1 MSKRIAR
8 LKSDLTCMMSQRVE
22 KKCVAKLGSRN
33 GYRCFSGIICVLC
46 RQFLAPRPV
55 LGVGFHVFSPKTTPR
70 SIVALDTFFSKAR
83 NPARGMNSST
93 STFIGIVKQVGHCR
107 YTLGINNKLDLMP
120 LQAKFNTN
128 SGKRSFSI
136 HLRSFFKQFIISFDN
151 LHLQFKNANWDNV

>member
-8 LKSDLTCMMSQRVE
+8 LKSDLTCAMSQRE
-22 KKCVAKLGSRN
+22 KKKKKMCSKVGVGPRN

-70 SIVALDTFFSKAR
+70 SIVTLDTFFSKAR
-83 NPARGMNSST
+83 NPARGMNSTT

-120 LQAKFNTN
+120 LQTKFNTN
-128 SGKRSFSI
+128 SGKKI
-136 HLRSFFKQFIISFDN
+136 ILDTFFFF
-151 LHLQFKNANWDNV
+151 LFF

>member
-8 LKSDLTCMMSQRVE
+8 LKSDLTCAMSQRE
-22 KKCVAKLGSRN
+22 WKKKKKKCSKVGVGPRN

-83 NPARGMNSST
+83 NPARGMNSTT

-120 LQAKFNTN
+120 LQTKFNTN
-128 SGKRSFSI
+128 SGKKIILDTSRFFFF
-136 HLRSFFKQFIISFDN
+136 SFFLSN
-151 LHLQFKNANWDNV
+151 L